1 MMIEAIPDE
10 DEVSRHIDSP
20 LRFSAAEQRLI
31 ERQVFQFPSDDG
43 NRESLIW
50 RKYKPTLAELH
61 AMGCER
67 QAHKRTTN
75 PGWTYEGAITIV
87 VGAIRQLRN
96 RMGNGFVVE
105 HDPEEG
111 THHVTIRFSIPE
123 GYGLKKA
130 EKSELKDMLVRAFR
144 PIDRHSCA

>member
-1 MMIEAIPDE
+1 MTIEDIPDD

-20 LRFSAAEQRLI
+20 LRFSAAERKLI
-31 ERQVFQFPSDDG
+31 EGNVFQFPSADG

-67 QAHKRTTN
+67 QAHKRMTHTA
-75 PGWTYEGAITIV
+75 WTYEGAITIV
-87 VGAIRQLRN
+87 VRAVRQLRN
-96 RMGNGFVVE
+96 RNRNGFVVE
-105 HDPEEG
+105 HDPVEG
-111 THHVTIRFSIPE
+111 IHHVTIRFCCPV
-123 GYGLKKA
+123 GYELKKA

-144 PIDRHSCA
+144 PIDEHSCA